1 MEADNSAQVVDLL
14 RRGANPN
21 ATTYFGR
28 FALTI
33 AAGRGNYEITK
44 LLLDSGAYVNV
55 LNPSRWTAL
64 RVVAQKGNSK
74 IVRLLIDNGATLD
87 SIDDFSI
94 VSPFY
99 GNAFHTLTLSAK
111 GKVPKWT

>member
-1 MEADNSAQVVDLL
+1 
-14 RRGANPN
+14 
-21 ATTYFGR
+21 
-28 FALTI
+28 
-33 AAGRGNYEITK
+33 
-44 LLLDSGAYVNV
+44 V